1 MVYAPTRNAAATSKK
16 AAANLQSLGRRVAR
30 GDIDSTAKI
39 IGARGSTLEIGEAK
53 IARLKPRSSFFGRND
68 RNGEGL

>member
-1 MVYAPTRNAAATSKK
+1 MVYAPTTNAAATSKK

-39 IGARGSTLEIGEAK
+39 IGARGPILEIPE
-53 IARLKPRSSFFGRND
+53 GRMA
-68 RNGEGL
+68 L